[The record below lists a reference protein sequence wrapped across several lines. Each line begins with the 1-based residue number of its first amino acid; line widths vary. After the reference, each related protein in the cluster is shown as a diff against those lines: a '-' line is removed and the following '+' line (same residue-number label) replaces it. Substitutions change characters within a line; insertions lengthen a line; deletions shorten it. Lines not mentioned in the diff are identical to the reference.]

1 MLCLRETTYLVYKG
15 LLNQFFYGLSGSI
28 LVILCLWNVHHAV
41 LECEKIFT
49 RTQVSVSPDCVIRGC
64 RDLSSQRKS
73 SGKSKKVSLFSTPT
87 LDTQTVPLAAEIF

>member
-1 MLCLRETTYLVYKG
+1 MGE
-15 LLNQFFYGLSGSI
+15 
-28 LVILCLWNVHHAV
+28 CLW
-41 LECEKIFT
+41 LEMNDDT
-49 RTQVSVSPDCVIRGC
+49 RGC